1 MIASG
6 NHTLKMRSGVEG
18 SLTQLLLKS
27 IERIRFFDFA
37 ALRATSLRI
46 TCGRKINCNL
56 TFFIG
61 KGRTFYALVTDAYEA
76 FEHFGF
82 FKFLASSEWNYTEGS
97 EQYGAL
103 PFITGTLM
111 TTLLA
116 LIFCI
121 PFSLPVALFVGEYFK
136 GTKMAAVLSTVTD
149 LLAGIPSIIYGLWGF
164 YTLRPI
170 IMALNISPQG
180 SGVLTASLVL
190 AIMIIPY
197 AASLSAE
204 FIKMVPNDLKEGA
217 YSLGATRAEVIRKV
231 VFPVAG
237 SGIFSSYILA
247 IGRALGETMTVTML
261 IGNTNNIP
269 ESITSTGNSM
279 ASIIANQFGEADD
292 LRLSSLIA
300 IGLILFLITAII
312 NMVGKI
318 MIKRARIV

>member
-1 MIASG
+1 MNDKLYKI
-6 NHTLKMRSGVEG
+6 
-18 SLTQLLLKS
+18 LL
-27 IERIRFFDFA
+27 FA
-37 ALRATSLRI
+37 AALI
-46 TCGRKINCNL
+46 MPIVCG
-56 TFFIG
+56 G
-61 KGRTFYALVTDAYEA
+61 VVYALVTDAYEA

-82 FKFLASSEWNYTEGS
+82 FKFLTSSEWSYTEGA

-121 PFSLPVALFVGEYFK
+121 PFSMPVALFVGEYFK
-136 GTKMAAVLSTVTD
+136 GTKVAAVLSTVTD

-279 ASIIANQFGEADD
+279 ASIIANQFGEADG

-300 IGLILFLITAII
+300 IGLILFLITAAI
-312 NMVGKI
+312 NMMGKI
-318 MIKRARIV
+318 MIKRARIA

>member
-1 MIASG
+1 MLFI
-6 NHTLKMRSGVEG
+6 
-18 SLTQLLLKS
+18 
-27 IERIRFFDFA
+27 A
-37 ALRATSLRI
+37 ALIMPLV
-46 TCGRKINCNL
+46 CG
-56 TFFIG
+56 G
-61 KGRTFYALVTDAYEA
+61 VVYALVTDAYDA
-76 FEHFGF
+76 FEYFGF
-82 FKFLASSEWNYTEGS
+82 FQFLVSSEWSYAES
-97 EQYGAL
+97 AEQYGAL

-111 TTLLA
+111 TTALA
-116 LIFCI
+116 LLFCI

-136 GTKMAAVLSTVTD
+136 GTRIAAVLSTMID

-164 YTLRPI
+164 FTLRPV
-170 IMALNISPQG
+170 IMTIGISPQG

-190 AIMIIPY
+190 AVMIIPY

-204 FIKMVPNDLKEGA
+204 FIKMVPDDLKEGA
-217 YSLGATRAEVIRKV
+217 YSLGGTHAEVVRKV
-231 VFPVAG
+231 IFPVSG

-269 ESITSTGNSM
+269 DSITSTGNSM

-312 NMVGKI
+312 NMIGKI
-318 MIKRARIV
+318 MIKRARIS

>member
-1 MIASG
+1 MNDKLYRGFLFI
-6 NHTLKMRSGVEG
+6 
-18 SLTQLLLKS
+18 
-27 IERIRFFDFA
+27 A
-37 ALRATSLRI
+37 ALVVPVV
-46 TCGRKINCNL
+46 CG
-56 TFFIG
+56 G
-61 KGRTFYALVTDAYEA
+61 VVYALVTDAYDA

-82 FKFLASSEWNYTEGS
+82 FRFLTSSEWNYTEGA

-103 PFITGTLM
+103 PFITGTLL

-121 PFSLPVALFVGEYFK
+121 PFSLLVALFVGEYFK
-136 GTKMAAVLSTVTD
+136 GTKVAALLSTVTD
-149 LLAGIPSIIYGLWGF
+149 LLAGIPSIIYGLCAF
-164 YTLRPI
+164 YTLRPV
-170 IMALNISPQG
+170 IMALDISPQG
-180 SGVLTASLVL
+180 SGILTASLVL

-217 YSLGATRAEVIRKV
+217 YSLGATRAEVVRKV

-237 SGIFSSYILA
+237 SCIFSSYVLA

-261 IGNTNNIP
+261 IGNTNDIP
-269 ESITSTGNSM
+269 QSITSTGNSM

-300 IGLILFLITAII
+300 IGLILFLITAAI

-318 MIKRARIV
+318 MIKRARI

>member
-1 MIASG
+1 MNDKIY
-6 NHTLKMRSGVEG
+6 KV
-18 SLTQLLLKS
+18 LL
-27 IERIRFFDFA
+27 FVA
-37 ALRATSLRI
+37 ALI
-46 TCGRKINCNL
+46 MPIVCG
-56 TFFIG
+56 G
-61 KGRTFYALVTDAYEA
+61 VVYALVTDAYEA

-82 FKFLASSEWNYTEGS
+82 FKFLTSSEWSYTDGA

-116 LIFCI
+116 LVFCI

-136 GTKMAAVLSTVTD
+136 DTMAASVLSTVTD

-164 YTLRPI
+164 YTLRPL

-180 SGVLTASLVL
+180 SGILTASLVL
-190 AIMIIPY
+190 AIMIVPY

-237 SGIFSSYILA
+237 SGVFSSYVLA

-269 ESITSTGNSM
+269 DSITSTGNSM
-279 ASIIANQFGEADD
+279 ASIIANQFGEASD
-292 LRLSSLIA
+292 LRFSSLIA
-300 IGLILFLITAII
+300 IGLVLFFITTFI
-312 NMVGKI
+312 NMICKM
-318 MIKRARIV
+318 MIKRARIS

>member
-1 MIASG
+1 MSDKLYKGLLFIISLIIPLVCG
-6 NHTLKMRSGVEG
+6 GVV
-18 SLTQLLLKS
+18 
-27 IERIRFFDFA
+27 
-37 ALRATSLRI
+37 
-46 TCGRKINCNL
+46 
-56 TFFIG
+56 
-61 KGRTFYALVTDAYEA
+61 YALLTDAYEA
-76 FEHFGF
+76 FNHFGF
-82 FKFLASSEWNYTEGS
+82 FKFLTSDEWSYTEGA

-136 GTKMAAVLSTVTD
+136 GTKVASVLSTVTD

-164 YTLRPI
+164 YTLRPLV
-170 IMALNISPQG
+170 MALNISPQG

-217 YSLGATRAEVIRKV
+217 YSLGATHAEVIRKV

-237 SGIFSSYILA
+237 SGVFSSYILA

-269 ESITSTGNSM
+269 DSITSTGNSM

-300 IGLILFLITAII
+300 IGLILFLITACI
-312 NMVGKI
+312 NMIGKI
-318 MIKRARIV
+318 MIKRARIA

>member
-1 MIASG
+1 M
-6 NHTLKMRSGVEG
+6 NDKLY
-18 SLTQLLLKS
+18 
-27 IERIRFFDFA
+27 RIILFVA
-37 ALRATSLRI
+37 ALVMPI
-46 TCGRKINCNL
+46 VCG
-56 TFFIG
+56 G
-61 KGRTFYALVTDAYEA
+61 VVYALVTDAYEA
-76 FEHFGF
+76 FEYFGF
-82 FKFLASSEWNYTEGS
+82 LKFLISSEWSYTEGN

-136 GTKMAAVLSTVTD
+136 GTKIASVLSTVTD

-170 IMALNISPQG
+170 IMSLNISQQG

-190 AIMIIPY
+190 AIMIVPY

-217 YSLGATRAEVIRKV
+217 YSLGATRAEVVRKV
-231 VFPVAG
+231 IFPVAG
-237 SGIFSSYILA
+237 SGIFSSYVLA

-269 ESITSTGNSM
+269 DSITSTGNSM
-279 ASIIANQFGEADD
+279 ASIIANQFGEADG

-300 IGLILFLITAII
+300 IGLILFLITALI
-312 NMVGKI
+312 NMIGKI

>member
-1 MIASG
+1 MNDKLYRGFLFI
-6 NHTLKMRSGVEG
+6 
-18 SLTQLLLKS
+18 
-27 IERIRFFDFA
+27 A
-37 ALRATSLRI
+37 ALVVPVV
-46 TCGRKINCNL
+46 CG
-56 TFFIG
+56 G
-61 KGRTFYALVTDAYEA
+61 VVYALVTDAYEA
-76 FEHFGF
+76 FEYFGF
-82 FKFLASSEWNYTEGS
+82 FRFLTSSEWSYTDGA

-116 LIFCI
+116 LVFCI
-121 PFSLPVALFVGEYFK
+121 PFSLPVALFVGEYFRD
-136 GTKMAAVLSTVTD
+136 TQVASVLGTVTD

-164 YTLRPI
+164 YTLRPV
-170 IMALNISPQG
+170 IMALDISEQG
-180 SGVLTASLVL
+180 SGILTASLVL

-197 AASLSAE
+197 ASSLSAE

-217 YSLGATRAEVIRKV
+217 YSLGATHAEVVRKV

-237 SGIFSSYILA
+237 SGIFSSYVLA

-279 ASIIANQFGEADD
+279 ASVIANQFGEASD

-300 IGLILFLITAII
+300 IGLVLFLITALI

-318 MIKRARIV
+318 MIKRARIS

>member
-1 MIASG
+1 M
-6 NHTLKMRSGVEG
+6 NDKLYKV
-18 SLTQLLLKS
+18 LLF
-27 IERIRFFDFA
+27 IA
-37 ALRATSLRI
+37 ALVMPI
-46 TCGRKINCNL
+46 VCG
-56 TFFIG
+56 G
-61 KGRTFYALVTDAYEA
+61 VVYALVTDAYEA

-82 FKFLASSEWNYTEGS
+82 FKFLTSKEWSYTDGA

-136 GTKMAAVLSTVTD
+136 GTKVASVLSTVTD

-164 YTLRPI
+164 YTLRPL

-190 AIMIIPY
+190 AIMIVPY

-204 FIKMVPNDLKEGA
+204 FIKMAPNDLKEGA

-269 ESITSTGNSM
+269 DSITSTGNSM
-279 ASIIANQFGEADD
+279 ASIIANQFGEASD
-292 LRLSSLIA
+292 LRFSSLIA
-300 IGLILFLITAII
+300 IGLVLFLITAII
-312 NMVGKI
+312 NMIGKM
-318 MIKRARIV
+318 MIKRARIS

>member
-1 MIASG
+1 MNDKLYKILLFVA
-6 NHTLKMRSGVEG
+6 TLTMPIVCGGVM
-18 SLTQLLLKS
+18 
-27 IERIRFFDFA
+27 
-37 ALRATSLRI
+37 
-46 TCGRKINCNL
+46 
-56 TFFIG
+56 
-61 KGRTFYALVTDAYEA
+61 YALVTDAYDA

-82 FKFLASSEWNYTEGS
+82 FKFLTSSDWNYTDGS

-121 PFSLPVALFVGEYFK
+121 PFSLPVALFVGEYFN
-136 GTKMAAVLSTVTD
+136 GTKIAAILSTVTD

-164 YTLRPI
+164 YTLRPL
-170 IMALNISPQG
+170 IMAFDISPQG
-180 SGVLTASLVL
+180 SGILTASLVL
-190 AIMIIPY
+190 AIMIVPY

-217 YSLGATRAEVIRKV
+217 YSLGATHAEVIRKI

-269 ESITSTGNSM
+269 DSITSTGNSM

-300 IGLILFLITAII
+300 IGLALFLITAII
-312 NMVGKI
+312 NMIGKI
-318 MIKRARIV
+318 MIKRARIA